1 MSIAWFCFL
10 QLYFQTA
17 SSTQESD
24 NDGESGGGGE
34 REGEMNWARGVGAQ
48 QEPVVRTAEIIECK
62 MCSLGAFLES

>member
-34 REGEMNWARGVGAQ
+34 MNWARGVGAQ

-62 MCSLGAFLES
+62 MCSLGASLES